1 MPGITLIVLLAISW
15 LVAGVLV
22 LHVMRLRKVEK
33 KVHEDLAFNKA
44 LLDSVGEGVVVI
56 DQKGDITLVNRAT
69 EQMIGWTS
77 EEMKGKKW
85 YDVAPLIDEKGE
97 IISPELRSTKIV
109 IETGRPRYNAK
120 YSYVRRDGSNFPVAT
135 TVAPVTFNG
144 KTLGVIALF
153 RDVALERQADRAKS
167 EFVALAS
174 HQLRT
179 PLSAIKWFAEILL
192 SGDAGELPKEQKE
205 YVDNIFQ
212 SNERMIDLVNSL
224 LNVSRVDSGR
234 IIIDP
239 RPTDLGKLVESVV
252 KSLEVKI
259 IEKNIKMAIDVAKGI
274 PEVSIDPRLISQVYM
289 NLLTNSIKYTP
300 DGGTVM
306 VVISLKDKEVVSQ
319 VTDTGYGIPEKDK
332 DKMFQKFHRGSNI
345 IKLET
350 DGTGLGLY
358 LAKAVVVSSGGRIWY
373 ESTEGKGTSFWF
385 TLPLEGS
392 PVHEGEVTLT

>member
-1 MPGITLIVLLAISW
+1 MAVLILIVLLAISC
-15 LVAGVLV
+15 LVIGFLAWQVI
-22 LHVMRLRKVEK
+22 RLRKVET
-33 KVHEDLAFNKA
+33 KVHEDLAFDQS
-44 LLDSVGEGVVVI
+44 LLDSVGEGIVVI

-77 EEMKGKKW
+77 EEIKGKKW
-85 YDVAPLIDEKGE
+85 HDVAPLVDEKGE
-97 IISPELRSTKIV
+97 VIPAEQRSTKIV
-109 IETGRPRYNAK
+109 METGRPRYNAK

-135 TVAPVTFNG
+135 TAAPVTLNG
-144 KTLGVIALF
+144 KTIGVIAVF
-153 RDVALERQADRAKS
+153 RDITIEKQADRAKS
-167 EFVALAS
+167 EFVSLAS

-192 SGDAGELPKEQKE
+192 SGDAGELSKEQKE

-239 RPTDLGKLVESVV
+239 KPTDLGKLVESVV
-252 KSLEVKI
+252 KGLEVKI
-259 IEKNIKMAIDVAKGI
+259 IEKNIKLAIDVAKGI
-274 PEVSIDPRLISQVYM
+274 PEVAIDPRLISQVYM

-300 DGGTVM
+300 EGGNVM

-358 LAKAVVVSSGGRIWY
+358 LAKAVVESSGGRIWY
-373 ESTEGKGTSFWF
+373 ESAEGKGTSFWF